1 MKDGQIASLVFLL
14 FGFVWI
20 YKGIKMIYQSK
31 MQEKQTIWY
40 KRFKLTRGMYWLLLG
55 IGLIIVESVNV
66 TGVQIPFG
74 DVGGSVMLGLA
85 LLMALFGVLSVRYKP
100 HDD

>member
-1 MKDGQIASLVFLL
+1 MSLGQISSLVLL
-14 FGFVWI
+14 IV
-20 YKGIKMIYQSK
+20 GIIWMYRGTKMLYQSK
-31 MQEKQTIWY
+31 LQDKQTIWY

-74 DVGGSVMLGLA
+74 DVGGYIMLGLGI
-85 LLMALFGVLSVRYKP
+85 LMVSFGVLSVRYKP